1 MLAALSWSLTVTT
14 SSVIRYTAHDYST
27 SINIVYDHD
36 DATTFPAVTICNLN
50 QWQKNAWGDA
60 TLEMLTALYDDDQ
73 DNRDAYDWDQYYK
86 KTVLSVENQFINLT
100 HMALTP
106 RGALPIKFML
116 LECTW
121 NEASTCTGQDF
132 IKVLTDFGVCYTF
145 DNENGKRV
153 ITKPGIE
160 SGLTMTLDI
169 DHEQYI
175 AGESQSA
182 GVKVGNVA

>member
-1 MLAALSWSLTVTT
+1 MLAALGWSLKVTT
-14 SSVIRYTAHDYST
+14 ASAIKYTEHDYST

-50 QWQKNAWGDA
+50 QWQRYTLDEA
-60 TLEMLTALYDDDQ
+60 TLKMITALYDSDQ
-73 DNRDAYDWDQYYK
+73 DDRDGYDWDQYYEN
-86 KTVLSVENQFINLT
+86 TVFYAKEQFINLT
-100 HMALTP
+100 KMALTP
-106 RGALPIKFML
+106 RGALPIEAML

-121 NEASTCTGQDF
+121 NGASKCTGEDF
-132 IKVLTDFGVCYTF
+132 TSVLTDFGVCYTF
-145 DNENGKRV
+145 DNDNGKRV

-182 GVKVGNVA
+182 GVKVGNIA